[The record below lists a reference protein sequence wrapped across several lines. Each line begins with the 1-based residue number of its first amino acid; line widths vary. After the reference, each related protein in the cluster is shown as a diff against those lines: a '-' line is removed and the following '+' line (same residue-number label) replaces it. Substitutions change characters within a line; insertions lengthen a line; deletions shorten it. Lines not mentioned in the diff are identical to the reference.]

1 MARVDS
7 TADTLR
13 NEVDE
18 VRACLLPDIRSK
30 VKTLDATVHA
40 ALARLDASQHA
51 PPASTT
57 AATNDTSS
65 TSDDT
70 KPATDNTTSD
80 ARQPATDN
88 TEDGA
93 HGAPADR
100 YTATD
105 GTSSGSEATNAAPGH
120 NVRFDAA
127 QDIRHGQATQS
138 SFGDSRFGPNRSFMS
153 PSRSDDSWYRP
164 GNRVPHVTP
173 GSDGQSFNDG
183 SHHDLHRGPRPPR
196 LSTSHGDPTL
206 GGSFQSSN
214 VDSFRK
220 IISPRVNDRE
230 KIARDRQ
237 LSIFDIPGLAHD
249 LYHGGSDGVK
259 ELTIKFLH
267 ECGYNS
273 FAPEAPED
281 VLLCY
286 RDIQLV
292 HRKVMSGWFNSRSG
306 RSGPPLEYIIEK
318 ALPNFPKLK
327 SLDARVAV
335 DFYDRL
341 QKISAGCLL
350 PLMPFD
356 AIKLL
361 FKFEGL
367 CPPGLGT
374 SRYGEIGSVLMDI
387 LPRLLPATIPEVA
400 SAISTVGYESNN
412 GYDLFWRVLE
422 LTIPGFDPTIPILP
436 PVWCRDSE
444 VFEFCQAYLLYFR
457 LQSKK
462 NNHFDARTRSCIFL
476 RAISQ
481 TDYADIVT
489 LLQAQLD
496 SHRDATDDGHVPH
509 HLRLSGL
516 ATMIHNNAKARV
528 KDFAAP
534 RIHKLDGMDSVW
546 DLVDDD
552 ELPFCHV
559 QGYEPRVLRLDQGRD
574 RGRGREF
581 DRRETPSLRGDR
593 HDGSGLR
600 GGNRDYDRRDNSGF
614 RERTPGRSRYGDRS
628 NRPSDTVPGRPV
640 RPDQRRRPF
649 LPGVICAA
657 CKRTGHEASSC
668 DMLAIAIFVEKHRNS
683 LSDSEKSAIEDKWIS
698 RWKDKI
704 GQPTRTP
711 RQVMRAYC
719 EELDISPDHLAQALD
734 WDCWPASDD
743 SSVDFE

>member
-1 MARVDS
+1 LVYEALDDRHSSMQTAFDARQESLQRSTKADFRHLESLVYRSTGKTEEAVAAALQRLDRADTTLVTLLESLTNMKNHLASTTKTVVDGFNEHAKTLAEIKNGLGSQITTLAALEVWLRTHSGLLDQLSRTSEAQTTRLDDVVACVDS
-7 TADTLR
+7 TAATLR
-13 NEVDE
+13 DDVDA
-18 VRACLLPDIRSK
+18 VQTRLIPDIRSE
-30 VKTLDATVHA
+30 VKTLDATLHA
-40 ALARLDASQHA
+40 ALAHLDASQNA
-51 PPASTT
+51 TLASTN
-57 AATNDTSS
+57 AATNGTSSS
-65 TSDDT
+65 TSDDR
-70 KPATDNTTSD
+70 KPATDK
-80 ARQPATDN
+80 

-93 HGAPADR
+93 QGAPANG
-100 YTATD
+100 YTATN
-105 GTSSGSEATNAAPGH
+105 GTSSGLEAKNAAPGDPSTPAATH
-120 NVRFDAA
+120 NVRFDATQDICQGAA

-138 SFGDSRFGPNRSFMS
+138 SFGDSRFGPTRPFMS

-173 GSDGQSFNDG
+173 GSNGHSFNDG
-183 SHHDLHRGPRPPR
+183 YNHDHPRGQRPPR
-196 LSTSHGDPTL
+196 LSTSHGDPPL

-214 VDSFRK
+214 VDPTMGGSFRK
-220 IISPRVNDRE
+220 IISPRVDDRE

-306 RSGPPLEYIIEK
+306 RSRPHLEYIIEK

-341 QKISAGCLL
+341 QKISAGYLL

-356 AIKLL
+356 AIKLS

-400 SAISTVGYESNN
+400 SAISTVGFESNN

-436 PVWCRDSE
+436 PVWSRDSE
-444 VFEFCQAYLLYFR
+444 VFKFCQAYLLYFR

-462 NNHFDARTRSCIFL
+462 NNHFNARTRSCIFL

-489 LLQAQLD
+489 LLQAHLD
-496 SHRDATDDGHVPH
+496 SHRDAADDGHVPH
-509 HLRLSGL
+509 HLWLSGL

-559 QGYEPRVLRLDQGRD
+559 
-574 RGRGREF
+574 
-581 DRRETPSLRGDR
+581 
-593 HDGSGLR
+593 
-600 GGNRDYDRRDNSGF
+600 
-614 RERTPGRSRYGDRS
+614 
-628 NRPSDTVPGRPV
+628 
-640 RPDQRRRPF
+640 
-649 LPGVICAA
+649 
-657 CKRTGHEASSC
+657 
-668 DMLAIAIFVEKHRNS
+668 
-683 LSDSEKSAIEDKWIS
+683 
-698 RWKDKI
+698 
-704 GQPTRTP
+704 
-711 RQVMRAYC
+711 
-719 EELDISPDHLAQALD
+719 
-734 WDCWPASDD
+734 
-743 SSVDFE
+743 

>member
-1 MARVDS
+1 M
-7 TADTLR
+7 T
-13 NEVDE
+13 
-18 VRACLLPDIRSK
+18 
-30 VKTLDATVHA
+30 
-40 ALARLDASQHA
+40 
-51 PPASTT
+51 
-57 AATNDTSS
+57 
-65 TSDDT
+65 
-70 KPATDNTTSD
+70 
-80 ARQPATDN
+80 
-88 TEDGA
+88 
-93 HGAPADR
+93 
-100 YTATD
+100 
-105 GTSSGSEATNAAPGH
+105 
-120 NVRFDAA
+120 
-127 QDIRHGQATQS
+127 
-138 SFGDSRFGPNRSFMS
+138 
-153 PSRSDDSWYRP
+153 
-164 GNRVPHVTP
+164 
-173 GSDGQSFNDG
+173 
-183 SHHDLHRGPRPPR
+183 
-196 LSTSHGDPTL
+196 HGDPTL
-206 GGSFQSSN
+206 GGSFRQ
-214 VDSFRK
+214 
-220 IISPRVNDRE
+220 IISPRVDDRE
-230 KIARDRQ
+230 KIARDRK

-249 LYHGGSDGVK
+249 PYHGGSDGVE
-259 ELTIKFLH
+259 ELTIAYLH

-292 HRKVMSGWFNSRSG
+292 HRKVMAGWLNSRTG

-318 ALPNFPKLK
+318 ALPNFPRLK

-341 QKISAGCLL
+341 QKISAGYLL

-356 AIKLL
+356 AIKLS

-374 SRYGEIGSVLMDI
+374 SRYGEIGSTLMDI
-387 LPRLLPATIPEVA
+387 LPRLLPTTTPEVA
-400 SAISTVGYESNN
+400 STIATVGFESNN
-412 GYDLFWRVLE
+412 GYDLLWRVLE

-436 PVWCRDSE
+436 PVWCRDSD

-496 SHRDATDDGHVPH
+496 SHRSADDDGHIPH

-516 ATMIHNNAKARV
+516 ATLIHNNAKARV
-528 KDFAAP
+528 RDFGAP
-534 RIHKLDGMDSVW
+534 RIHRLDGSDSVW

-559 QGYEPRVLRLDQGRD
+559 QGYEPRVLRLDHGRD

-581 DRRETPSLRGDR
+581 DSRDSPNPRYDRREGPSLRG
-593 HDGSGLR
+593 GI
-600 GGNRDYDRRDNSGF
+600 RDYDRRDI
-614 RERTPGRSRYGDRS
+614 RDRAPGRSRYGDRGA
-628 NRPSDTVPGRPV
+628 RPPDTAPGRPV

-683 LSDSEKSAIEDKWIS
+683 LSDSEKSAIEEKWVN

-719 EELDISPDHLAQALD
+719 EELDISPDHLAQAID
-734 WDCWPASDD
+734 WDCWPDSDD
-743 SSVDFE
+743 SSVAFE